1 MSRATPTVQS
11 HRGRCAS
18 NWYSSPSL
26 RQGDQVSWFV
36 SMPLP
41 MRCMLGPAKAVRLH
55 DEGDWDG
62 SCSCVATV
70 DSVAGTGGLTSAG
83 VVASVLVGGG
93 TNAGALASSSVTSPS
108 RPAT

>member
-41 MRCMLGPAKAVRLH
+41 MRCMLGPAKADRLH
-55 DEGDWDG
+55 DDGDWDG

-93 TNAGALASSSVTSPS
+93 TNRSEEHTSELQS
-108 RPAT
+108 